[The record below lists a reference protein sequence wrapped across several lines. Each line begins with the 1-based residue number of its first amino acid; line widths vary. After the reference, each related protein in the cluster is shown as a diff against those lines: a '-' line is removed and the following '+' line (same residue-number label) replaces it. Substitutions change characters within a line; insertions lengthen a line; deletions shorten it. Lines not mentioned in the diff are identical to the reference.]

1 MIRRI
6 PHIILCVCL
15 LAIFLCTP
23 MPAAAQGK
31 AEDGT
36 ITIDTQTAA
45 VGDSVIVP
53 IRIENNPGI
62 MAITVSVTYD
72 RDALSYEKYI
82 RGYLSDYTV
91 ADHQDKSLIRLVNC
105 EQRNRNDNGIM
116 VSFQFKVK
124 ENASAGLHPISID
137 YNVGD
142 FADWD
147 RNKPEPVIVSGG
159 VNVLYNGSN
168 CNHKTYGDW
177 EIVASPGCTTIGKQ
191 QRHCTVCGH
200 TQIEDAPALGHS
212 YADHWTIDR
221 PATKDQVGIMSRH
234 CIRCSSTTDLL
245 SFTLPES
252 QDAKIR
258 NEEKAAV
265 PNNDLVKRLAKEQLP
280 EETQNTDPPPSSE
293 PDKTPAPT
301 KETGDEPKAEEPVTE
316 VPEIDPD
323 KTAEEIVREIK
334 TREAVSAVDAFLEL
348 IPDLKSFLTAIALSL
363 LLLLKFI
370 LI

>member
-15 LAIFLCTP
+15 LAGFPCI
-23 MPAAAQGK
+23 PAAAQGK

-53 IRIENNPGI
+53 IRIKNNPGI

-72 RDALSYEKYI
+72 RNALSYEKYI

-91 ADHQDKSLIRLVNC
+91 ADHQDKSYIRLVNC
-105 EQRNRNDNGIM
+105 EQNNRSDNGIM

-168 CNHKTYGDW
+168 CTHKTYGDW
-177 EIVASPGCTTIGKQ
+177 EIVAPPGCTTIGKQ

-200 TQIEDAPALGHS
+200 TQIEDIPALGHS
-212 YADHWTIDR
+212 YAENWTVDR
-221 PATKDQVGIMSRH
+221 PATKDKPGIMSRH
-234 CIRCSSTTDLL
+234 CIRCNSTTDLL

-258 NEEKAAV
+258 NEEKAEV
-265 PNNDLVKRLAKEQLP
+265 PKNDFVKRLVKEQLP
-280 EETQNTDPPPSSE
+280 EETQNTDPSPSSE
-293 PDKTPAPT
+293 PDKTSSPQ
-301 KETGDEPKAEEPVTE
+301 ETDDKPKVEEPVTE
-316 VPEIDPD
+316 VPEVDSD

-348 IPDLKSFLTAIALSL
+348 IPDLKSFLTSIALSL